1 MAQTTL
7 TIFAGDQLYKSVGFP
22 PFFTFLDHILE
33 QLLCPVD
40 WDVYWSYPWASG
52 LVYR

>member
-22 PFFTFLDHILE
+22 LFSTSLDILE
-33 QLLCPVD
+33 QLLRPVD
-40 WDVYWSYPWASG
+40 WDVYWSYPWAAG